1 MKWSPAVAFFTH
13 YHHSWIRTPPPDPPP
28 QSSSTISLSSGYQ
41 QKSVLLTPIADT
53 YYLAHTHTTALAFR
67 APTATPHLYSRVH
80 RSHSIA
86 VNTLE
91 TLWYLSKAK
100 EPHFSFGHHLMLL
113 SDMTIKYISRRHSGV
128 VLCCVVFLVSYHLVL
143 DQTGRLCRLWCLS
156 CFVFFTPPILLTDP
170 GSWTCSKWKLQI
182 QQQTSITTPSYK
194 GIDFPFGTCPRLPK
208 MEVRFTPC
216 PNINLDNDGMQKF
229 WLPD

>member
-156 CFVFFTPPILLTDP
+156 CFVFFTPPHPFNRSRILNLFQMKIADTAADIYHDP
-170 GSWTCSKWKLQI
+170 QLQR
-182 QQQTSITTPSYK
+182 YR
-194 GIDFPFGTCPRLPK
+194 FPIWD
-208 MEVRFTPC
+208 VSSFTK
-216 PNINLDNDGMQKF
+216 NGGQVHTVS
-229 WLPD
+229 